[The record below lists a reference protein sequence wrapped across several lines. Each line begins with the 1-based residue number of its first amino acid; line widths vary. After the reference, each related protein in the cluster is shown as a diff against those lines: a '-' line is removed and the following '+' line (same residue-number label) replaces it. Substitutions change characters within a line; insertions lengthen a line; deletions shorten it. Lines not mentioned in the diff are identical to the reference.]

1 MHCGGYSERTN
12 GGRMAVFV
20 IAEAG
25 SCHDGSFAK
34 AKELIWSA
42 KQAGADACKFQYWSR
57 ATRLAERRHMA
68 DASVY
73 EHYRMPTEWLPLLK
87 QMCDEQ
93 QIEFMC
99 TTYLPEDIA
108 VVDPYVKRFKVSSF
122 EAQDDE
128 FVDAHLVYGKPV
140 IVSLGMSVDPPL
152 AWRKYKYLH
161 CVSGYPTPD
170 DQANIARV
178 RALHGYSDHT
188 TSWVSGQLATA
199 CGAEIIEKH
208 LRLDTTPV
216 TNPDYPHA
224 LPPASFKTYV
234 DMIRHAEKLLGD
246 GREAIMPCEADN
258 VRYKVVP

>member
-1 MHCGGYSERTN
+1 MS
-12 GGRMAVFV
+12 VFV
-20 IAEAG
+20 IAEIG
-25 SCHDGSFAK
+25 STHGGSLETAK
-34 AKELIWSA
+34 ALA
-42 KQAGADACKFQYWSR
+42 QFAAYAGADACKFQFWSS

-73 EHYRMPTEWLPLLK
+73 ERYRMPADWLPILA
-87 QMCDEQ
+87 QACDDLG
-93 QIEFMC
+93 IEFMC
-99 TTYLPEDIA
+99 TAYLPEDIA
-108 VVDPYVKRFKVSSF
+108 AVAPFVQRFKVSSF
-122 EAQDDE
+122 EAQDDA

-152 AWRKYKYLH
+152 VWRKFKYLH

-188 TSWVSGQLATA
+188 TSLLSGALATA

-208 LRLDTTPV
+208 LKLWDTPS
-216 TNPDYPHA
+216 TNPDAPHA
-224 LPPASFKTYV
+224 LTPV
-234 DMIRHAEKLLGD
+234 DLQYYIAKIREAEALLGD